1 MSIWDKYPDFTADEL
16 RTLVAVTAQVLLESD
31 AATGA
36 VPQDL
41 LDLPAGATAR
51 ELAAALG
58 ADSAAIRDLLDDDAR
73 ARQAAL
79 SVLGEVRRHPALAT
93 RVADAYEAR
102 GRTMAV
108 ETVLLAGAL
117 VILAI
122 KLKEV
127 SFTKEGVRAS
137 FTESQEAVKAF
148 IRGLLPGGGGSR
160 G

>member
-31 AATGA
+31 EAAGT
-36 VPQDL
+36 VPEDL
-41 LDLPAGATAR
+41 LELPTGATAR

-58 ADSAAIRDLLDDDAR
+58 TDSAAVRALLEDDAR
-73 ARQAAL
+73 ARRAAL
-79 SVLGEVRRHPALAT
+79 RVLGEVRGHPALAS

-102 GRTMAV
+102 GRKMAV

-122 KLKEV
+122 KLKDV
-127 SFTKEGVRAS
+127 SFTREGVHAG

-148 IRGLLPGGGGSR
+148 IKGLLPGGGGSH